1 MSAPLPA
8 AADAAALLLAE
19 QAACMADFRAGH
31 YPAVVDAA
39 PGLLE
44 RLAAAG
50 LGPARR
56 ELLYVLALS
65 ACEAAR
71 FQVAIDAAHALGA
84 LASQSG
90 EAGLLLQAAFAL
102 GVALERLGD
111 SWQAERVITEA
122 LATPGLQPP
131 PREHMVALNALCAIN
146 IGLFHRLRDV
156 EGLEVQREVLAQAH
170 GCALQALA
178 LQQQLQDPAYEVIIT
193 GNLGELL
200 VYLGQLA
207 EAHER
212 LQQAHALAAERG
224 FLAHVWRIGCS
235 LGEWQL
241 ASGDAAGARQA
252 LQFLLDALPGNAPP
266 QTLIRAHQAAY
277 RASRALGLFEDA
289 LQHLEAAEQLERRRV
304 TSQLRAQSQLFVTR
318 SEAEH
323 ALIEARR
330 QRALAAE
337 LAQRAERDPLTGL
350 GNRRHLDQR
359 FGELLAQAER
369 HRRPLVVA
377 VMDLDHFKQIND
389 SHGHAVGDQVLVA
402 LAPLLREN
410 TRAGDVLA
418 RIGGEEFVIVFADTP
433 AERAQE
439 VCDRLRQRLK
449 RHTWPGLPAGHT
461 VTLSIG
467 LAGAPRY
474 DAAELMQRADSALYE
489 AKRRGRDR
497 VCLG

>member
-1 MSAPLPA
+1 MSALQPA
-8 AADAAALLLAE
+8 AAAAAAW
-19 QAACMADFRAGH
+19 QADHAACLAAFRAGR
-31 YPAVVDAA
+31 YQAVVAQA
-39 PGLLE
+39 PRLLE
-44 RLAAAG
+44 QLAAAG
-50 LGPARR
+50 LDEPRR

-65 ACEAAR
+65 ACEAAQ
-71 FQVAIDAAHALGA
+71 FQVAIDTAHALGA
-84 LASQSG
+84 LASQTG
-90 EAGLLLQAAFAL
+90 EGRMLLQAAFAL

-111 SWQAERVITEA
+111 AWQAERVIAEA
-122 LATPGLQPP
+122 LATPGLQAPQ
-131 PREHMVALNALCAIN
+131 REQMVALNALSAIN
-146 IGLFHRLRDV
+146 LGLFHRLRDV
-156 EGLEVQREVLAQAH
+156 EGTAVLQEVLARARDF
-170 GCALQALA
+170 ALQALV
-178 LQQQLQDPAYEVIIT
+178 LQQHLQDPAYEVIIT
-193 GNLGELL
+193 GNLGELM
-200 VYLGQLA
+200 VYLGDLD
-207 EAHER
+207 EAHAQ
-212 LQQAHALAAERG
+212 LQRAHALAAERG

-241 ASGDAAGARQA
+241 ASGDPAGARQA
-252 LQFLLDALPGNAPP
+252 LQFLLDALPPDAPP

-277 RASRALGLFEDA
+277 RASRVLGLFEDA
-289 LQHLEAAEQLERRRV
+289 LLHLEAAEQLERRRV

-377 VMDLDHFKQIND
+377 VMDLDHFKQVND
-389 SHGHAVGDQVLVA
+389 THGHAVGDQVLVA

-449 RHTWPGLPAGHT
+449 RHTWPGLPAGQT

-474 DAAELMQRADSALYE
+474 DAAELMQRADAALYE